1 MGCFICKQLKT
12 EYYEEEAGDCWVCMG
27 INIGIASLIAVGA
40 LWVGVPEDIAQ
51 LAWGVMM
58 FRVGYVG
65 YLFPNTPQYLPYIDF
80 LLEPLGTT
88 PSEEEALQHM
98 AEPVTEVCN
107 DAYDD
112 EDARKQCVSD
122 LTDVVA
128 LRYRKELDEMEFLA
142 AIGEI
147 TGNDASELA
156 EEAGALV
163 EDDQRSYE

>member
-12 EYYEEEAGDCWVCMG
+12 EYYEEEAGDCWVCMS
-27 INIGIASLIAVGA
+27 INIGIASAITAAAVWLGLPRPA
-40 LWVGVPEDIAQ
+40 AM

-58 FRVGYVG
+58 FRVGYTG

-88 PSEEEALQHM
+88 PDEEEALKHM

-107 DAYDD
+107 DAHAEESD
-112 EDARKQCVSD
+112 RKECVEE

-128 LRYRKELDEMEFLA
+128 LRYRGELDTMEFLA

-147 TGNDASELA
+147 TDTEPSELA
-156 EEAGALV
+156 ENAGGLV
-163 EDDQRSYE
+163 EDDQPSYE